1 MNNGI
6 TVPSGCKEADLVYK
20 VIGERKLELTFLPP
34 YEKKYDKAPLYFVI
48 PGGGW
53 HMEKRADMID
63 FSLKSI
69 ETLRNEG
76 FAVVGIDYRVYSEEN
91 VVMRDI
97 ISDCFDAMRYI
108 AHYADIL
115 EIDKKRVVMSGHSA
129 GGHLALMLS
138 YAPHDMFR
146 NDSMFDDEFNVVI
159 SAPISPPTILY
170 NDNVPVTL
178 NFNPTGAYKDNDTE
192 EERRA
197 TSPVTYVNENSPA
210 TLLTAGTSDRLVY
223 SNSSEILYD
232 MLCEKNIKC
241 KLVHSIG
248 GGHVFEQ
255 IHKQIEPTPSR
266 DEIQDII
273 SEFVLENI

>member
-1 MNNGI
+1 MKKI
-6 TVPSGCKEADLVYK
+6 TIPTGAQQADLVYK
-20 VIGERKLELTFLPP
+20 VIGDRSLELTFLPP
-34 YEKKYDKAPLYFVI
+34 YEKKYEKAPLYFVI

-69 ETLRNEG
+69 ETLRKEG

-91 VVMRDI
+91 IVMRDI
-97 ISDCFDAMRYI
+97 ISDCFDAMRYV
-108 AHYADIL
+108 AHYADVL
-115 EIDKKRVVMSGHSA
+115 EIDKDKVVMSGHSA

-138 YAPHDMFR
+138 YAPHDLFR
-146 NDSMFDDEFNVVI
+146 NDSTFDDEFTVKV

-170 NDNVPVTL
+170 SEGVPQTL
-178 NFNPTGAYKDNDTE
+178 NFNPTGVFQDNDTE
-192 EERRA
+192 EERRV
-197 TSPVTYVNENSPA
+197 TSPVSYVTENCPP
-210 TLLTAGTSDRLVY
+210 TILTAGTSDRLVY

-232 MLCEKNIKC
+232 MLCEKNVKC

-273 SEFVLENI
+273 SEFILNNI